1 MFKKRQEEGFDRNL
15 RGCFTSNYL
24 RCECGTCQPMPTTD
38 ESVCCMEIE
47 QVWQKVLDQRPES
60 HMRCVKEHPGFQSTC
75 LDVWVLETA
84 YYAYRQ
90 QYGTDNQTGN
100 E

>member
-1 MFKKRQEEGFDRNL
+1 MKNKGKKKFLTGVFVAVL
-15 RGCFTSNYL
+15 HKFI
-24 RCECGTCQPMPTTD
+24 RCKCGTCRPMPTTD
-38 ESVCCMEIE
+38 ESVCCMDKE
-47 QVWQKVLDQRPES
+47 QVWQKVVEQRPES
-60 HMRCVKEHPGFQSTC
+60 HMKCVTEHPGPQSTC

-90 QYGTDNQTGN
+90 QYSTYNQTGN

>member
-1 MFKKRQEEGFDRNL
+1 MP
-15 RGCFTSNYL
+15 SVA
-24 RCECGTCQPMPTTD
+24 ECICCKEIDEVWLKVESQMPENSFNCIT
-38 ESVCCMEIE
+38 
-47 QVWQKVLDQRPES
+47 
-60 HMRCVKEHPGFQSTC
+60 EHPGFQSTC

-90 QYGTDNQTGN
+90 QYGDSRHEGN